1 MISGNYSSNTRKES
15 LHGFKPCL
23 SHKKMKQKL
32 KETIQELK
40 KISIEKK
47 IPLWKRVATELEKS
61 NRKRRIVNLTRINL
75 HTKTGETILV
85 PGKVL
90 ANGELNH
97 KVSIV
102 AWSFSKQAKDKIK
115 EAKGEIISL
124 NDFMKQEIKG
134 KKVRIIG

>member
-1 MISGNYSSNTRKES
+1 MAQCLR
-15 LHGFKPCL
+15 GFEPRL
-23 SHKKMKQKL
+23 SHKKMNNKL

-61 NRKRRIVNLTRINL
+61 NRNRRIVNLTRINL
-75 HTKTGETILV
+75 HTKSGEIIVV

-90 ANGELNH
+90 ANGELDH

-102 AWSFSKQAKDKIK
+102 AWKFSQQAMNKIK

-124 NDFMKQEIKG
+124 DDFMKKEIKG
-134 KKVRIIG
+134 RKVRIIG

>member
-1 MISGNYSSNTRKES
+1 MHNE
-15 LHGFKPCL
+15 FFD
-23 SHKKMKQKL
+23 
-32 KETIQELK
+32 
-40 KISIEKK
+40 
-47 IPLWKRVATELEKS
+47 
-61 NRKRRIVNLTRINL
+61 RKRRIVNLTRINL

-97 KVSIV
+97 KVKIV

-124 NDFMKQEIKG
+124 NDFMKKEIKG

>member
-1 MISGNYSSNTRKES
+1 MNA
-15 LHGFKPCL
+15 
-23 SHKKMKQKL
+23 KL

-61 NRKRRIVNLTRINL
+61 NRRRRRIVNLTRINL
-75 HTKTGETILV
+75 HTKSGETILV

-90 ANGELNH
+90 ANGELDH

-102 AWSFSKQAKDKIK
+102 AWKFSQQAINKIK
-115 EAKGEIISL
+115 EAKGEIIHL
-124 NDFMKQEIKG
+124 EDFMKKEIKG
-134 KKVRIIG
+134 RRVRLIG

>member
-1 MISGNYSSNTRKES
+1 MNN
-15 LHGFKPCL
+15 
-23 SHKKMKQKL
+23 KL

-61 NRKRRIVNLTRINL
+61 NRNRRIVNLTRINL
-75 HTKTGETILV
+75 HTKSGEIIVV

-90 ANGELNH
+90 ANGELDH

-102 AWSFSKQAKDKIK
+102 AWKFSQQAMNKIK

-124 NDFMKQEIKG
+124 DDFMKKEIKG
-134 KKVRIIG
+134 RKVRIIG